1 MKRPRQA
8 SRDRGEASTTKLL
21 QPKIDIPGISRRQQ
35 LTLLGNGVVPPQA
48 AAALEDMLTCVPEEE
63 GELHSR

>member
-1 MKRPRQA
+1 MCLP
-8 SRDRGEASTTKLL
+8 DGWV
-21 QPKIDIPGISRRQQ
+21 IDIPGISRRQQ

-48 AAALEDMLTCVPEEE
+48 AAALEDMLTCVPREE